1 MSRFRRRE
9 TEVFSLSFLDCI
21 CCGFGAIILLLVL
34 SESGQP
40 VILEKTEEN
49 LGGQVAKLQQE
60 LFTIR
65 GETEVLDRE
74 LKGRIDLLSSERL
87 RLARAA
93 GDLSTTRGQYA
104 ASQKD
109 VDFANKLQQDLVA
122 TYQRLNT
129 EQQKMLANYRPP
141 RSSAVAGIPADSQY
155 IVFVIDTS
163 GSMQQNQWDT
173 VELMMQQILDIYPQ
187 VKGLQVMDDE
197 GKYLFPTTAAR
208 WLTDSPA
215 RRKVI
220 LEAMRIWVTYSNS
233 SPIEGLVQAID
244 DFGRDGKKVSIYYM
258 GDDFTGP
265 SIQDALDQIARLNS
279 GPHGERRVRIHAL
292 GFPMPQGQGDSALPR
307 YAHLMRLVC
316 EQNGGAF
323 VGLAPSAAR
332 RKSRTII
339 FGQ

>member
-1 MSRFRRRE
+1 MQRRRRRE

-21 CCGFGAIILLLVL
+21 CCGFGAMILLLVL
-34 SESGQP
+34 AAVQQP
-40 VILEKTEEN
+40 IILEKTESN

-60 LFTIR
+60 LYTIR
-65 GETEVLDRE
+65 GESEVLNRE
-74 LKGRIDLLSSERL
+74 LKGRVEQLSAERL
-87 RLARAA
+87 RLARLA

-109 VDFANKLQQDLVA
+109 AEFTNKLQQDLVA
-122 TYQRLNT
+122 TYQRLNE

-141 RSSAVAGIPADSQY
+141 RNTPVAGIPADSQY

-163 GSMQQNQWDT
+163 GSMQTDHWS
-173 VELMMQQILDIYPQ
+173 EMLRRMQEILNMYPQ
-187 VKGLQVMDDE
+187 VKGIQVMDDE

-208 WLTDSPA
+208 WQSDSPA

-220 LEAMRIWVTYSNS
+220 LDAMQNWVTYSNS
-233 SPIEGLVQAID
+233 SPTEGLVQAID
-244 DFGRDGKKVSIYYM
+244 DFGHDGKKVSVYYM

-265 SIQDALDQIARLNS
+265 SIQDALDQIARLNT
-279 GPHGERRVRIHAL
+279 GPHGERRVRIHGL
-292 GFPMPQGQGDSALPR
+292 GFLMPDGESDVTAQR
-307 YAHLMRLVC
+307 YAQMMRLVC

-323 VGLAPSAAR
+323 VGLTAAPGER
-332 RKSRTII
+332 RKPRVI